1 METMKTKLIPQ
12 PTNIDRATKESLRK
26 LITDQH
32 SKILALENKMQE
44 KEELYI
50 LTGVNLIHEPFIP
63 EYLGFSTEL
72 VEIENVSI
80 RIYKRD
86 EFRMVFSHDKWVIT
100 GNQFKATHTIENMLE
115 GVIVLKSLGVDISV
129 LDVVCCK
136 YVS

>member
-1 METMKTKLIPQ
+1 MKTKLIPQ
-12 PTNIDRATKESLRK
+12 PTNIDKATKESLRK

-100 GNQFKATHTIENMLE
+100 GNQFKTTHTIENMLE
-115 GVIVLKSLGVDISV
+115 GVIVLKSLGVDVSV
-129 LDVVCCK
+129 LDVVMCK